1 MAERSSFF
9 CALCE
14 KQYDFRSR
22 FDRHLVSSGHRMLE
36 EIQKLNQPSTST
48 DTVIESTTP
57 PDSTDGGY
65 DGSKFVQTCGI
76 QQLSDMDVSS
86 SRVNHDKGSVC
97 LLCVWECVLY
107 LHFQDT

>member
-1 MAERSSFF
+1 MAEGSNFF

-22 FDRHLVSSGHRMLE
+22 FDRHLANSGHRML
-36 EIQKLNQPSTST
+36 QKLNQPSTST
-48 DTVIESTTP
+48 DTVIERTTL

-65 DGSKFVQTCGI
+65 DGSKVVQTSSI

-86 SRVNHDKGSVC
+86 SRVNHDKGSV
-97 LLCVWECVLY
+97 
-107 LHFQDT
+107 

>member
-1 MAERSSFF
+1 MAEGSNFF

-22 FDRHLVSSGHRMLE
+22 FHRHLASSGHRMLE

-48 DTVIESTTP
+48 DTVIERTTL
-57 PDSTDGGY
+57 PDGTDGGY
-65 DGSKFVQTCGI
+65 DESKVVQTSSI

-86 SRVNHDKGSVC
+86 SRVNHDKGSV
-97 LLCVWECVLY
+97 
-107 LHFQDT
+107 